1 MPTPMIPACC
11 SISVKRWPDRGT
23 GRGRSRRSSRRWT
36 PTRAIRAC
44 PIISASWS
52 SSSTRR
58 RKRVGRSI
66 VSSGLRRAGTR
77 VRSRMRNSGWL
88 RCASVVVP
96 VVLCAAPTAAR
107 AQQRAAYEELQT
119 FSGVLNH
126 IRLNYPDS
134 VSYTELVA
142 AAIRGVLRSLD
153 PHSRFESR
161 VEFERQNALE
171 RGEVFTVGVAL
182 EEVDGAATVFAVA
195 PRSPAAKGGILP
207 GDRVLALN
215 DTAVAGL
222 GMSTPTLRPAGGR
235 GSKVRLQ
242 LERGPRLEPDTFSV
256 TLKRSP
262 YEVRSVSMIRMADSV
277 TAFVRLEDFMG
288 KAADE
293 MHDALKKLQGMHA
306 QRLILDL
313 RGNPGGSVTFA
324 VEIASEFFPK
334 GTVVFRTQG
343 RKRDV
348 DTTYVT
354 KRDGEFRLWP
364 IVVLIDERSAS
375 AAEAL
380 AGSLQDHDRALL
392 VGRRSFGK
400 ALMQSLFL
408 LPSGDNVWLT
418 IGRVLTPNGRFIQR
432 RYRGIG
438 YEQYL
443 SFAGRSGAQED
454 TSTIFKT
461 DAGREVRG
469 GGGIAPDG
477 VVPIVAPLPV
487 WWSAAADSGLDDAVS
502 DSVAHTLPLTPAA
515 RAAWL
520 DAAAEWRA
528 KPLPPLPPPV
538 PPPLPGVA
546 PTHSLPHPRPARILA
561 ARTTEVRWGLDAREA
576 F

>member
-1 MPTPMIPACC
+1 MLAVAPVATAQTP
-11 SISVKRWPDRGT
+11 
-23 GRGRSRRSSRRWT
+23 RS
-36 PTRAIRAC
+36 
-44 PIISASWS
+44 
-52 SSSTRR
+52 
-58 RKRVGRSI
+58 
-66 VSSGLRRAGTR
+66 
-77 VRSRMRNSGWL
+77 
-88 RCASVVVP
+88 
-96 VVLCAAPTAAR
+96 
-107 AQQRAAYEELQT
+107 AYEELQT
-119 FSGVLNH
+119 FSGVLNY

-134 VSYTELVA
+134 VGYGELVA
-142 AAIRGVLRSLD
+142 AAIRGVLHSLD
-153 PHSRFESR
+153 PHSRFVSR

-171 RGEVFTVGVAL
+171 RGELFTVGLSL
-182 EEVDGAATVFAVA
+182 EDVEGAATVLAVA
-195 PRSPAAKGGILP
+195 RGSPAAKGGVLP
-207 GDRVLALN
+207 GDRVVTLN
-215 DTAVAGL
+215 DTSVAGL
-222 GMSTPTLRPAGGR
+222 GMETLELRLAGER
-235 GSKVRLQ
+235 GSKVHLQ
-242 LERGPRLEPDTFSV
+242 LERGPKLEPDTFSV
-256 TLKRSP
+256 TLKRSSFD
-262 YEVRSVSMIRMADSV
+262 VRSVSIVRMVDA
-277 TAFVRLEDFMG
+277 TTGYVRLEDFMG
-288 KAADE
+288 AAAAE
-293 MHDALKKLQGMHA
+293 THQALKKLNGMGA
-306 QRLILDL
+306 TGVILDL
-313 RGNPGGSVTFA
+313 RGNPGGVVTSA
-324 VEIASEFFPK
+324 VDIASEFFPK
-334 GTVVFRTQG
+334 NTVVFRTRG

-380 AGSLQDHDRALL
+380 AASLQDHDRALL

-469 GGGIAPDG
+469 GGGIAPDV

-502 DSVAHTLPLTPAA
+502 DSVAHTLALTPAA

-528 KPLPPLPPPV
+528 KLV
-538 PPPLPGVA
+538 PPFLARVRSRLGVA
-546 PTHSLPHPRPARILA
+546 AATDSLLEQRLARILA
-561 ARTTEVRWGLDAREA
+561 ARAAEVRWGLEAREA
-576 F
+576 FVVRNDLTMRVALDQFSRLKALLAPAPK